1 VHNFGTALRL
11 LVIAASRPKVNDQ
24 HFTQA
29 NEHVVL
35 QKKMPIN
42 RCQAVAFLPYTQKTK
57 ASKMVFMLQ
66 GGMLVDHSSNAALGP
81 S

>member
-1 VHNFGTALRL
+1 MNMLF
-11 LVIAASRPKVNDQ
+11 
-24 HFTQA
+24 F
-29 NEHVVL
+29 

-42 RCQAVAFLPYTQKTK
+42 RCQEVAFLPYTQKTK

-66 GGMLVDHSSNAALGP
+66 GGMLANHSSNAALGP